1 MAEFVAAN
9 GYRQCRERGHHTRWK
24 PRALLLVVVVLAMAV
39 KVAAAAQAA
48 HLLAQEKS
56 CTSSARGIGRRW
68 RRGRRRRAPTFEAKD
83 QACIVLWHQCISPLP
98 SPFPSP
104 NCKVAARGPLWGEQ
118 LLSNSGKG
126 RGRGG
131 GSGDA
136 RRTRQRPTELTNEQG
151 QTPASKKA
159 WLQREASPLLF
170 GPTTRQCD
178 RVAKVMD

>member
-118 LLSNSGKG
+118 LLRNLGKG
-126 RGRGG
+126 RGGVG
-131 GSGDA
+131 GSASWPKCPSPIGLKSTPQESCPKVKYDPG
-136 RRTRQRPTELTNEQG
+136 RTQTCNLWFRRPTPYPLG
-151 QTPASKKA
+151 HRAS
-159 WLQREASPLLF
+159 
-170 GPTTRQCD
+170 
-178 RVAKVMD
+178 